1 MRDKDIERR
10 LDVNA
15 RRIDALEI
23 QLNILKSDIEDLWK
37 RLDQLE
43 QHPSIESYDK

>member
-10 LDVNA
+10 IDVNS

-23 QLNILKSDIEDLWK
+23 RLNILKSDIEDLWK

-43 QHPSIESYDK
+43 QHHYIESYDK